1 MKRDTGME
9 EKLYNTKYPTGCTP
23 PKFYGFPK
31 LQKTGTPLDL
41 LYQARAQSLYGVAKV
56 LAKIL
61 RLLVGKSPHHIQS
74 NEDFVN
80 KISKVTLLP
89 GECLC
94 SYDVSALFTSV
105 PIDPALRILKELLE
119 QDTSL

>member
-1 MKRDTGME
+1 MV
-9 EKLYNTKYPTGCTP
+9 C
-23 PKFYGFPK
+23 PKFTKQAP
-31 LQKTGTPLDL
+31 PLDL
-41 LYQARAQSLYGVAKV
+41 LYQVGAKSLYGVAKV

-61 RLLVGKSPHHIQS
+61 RPLVGKSPHHIQS
-74 NEDFVN
+74 NKDFVN

-94 SYDVSALFTSV
+94 SYDISGLFTSV
-105 PIDPALRILKELLE
+105 PIDPALRIIKELLE